1 MYNHLYTC
9 KKTFSGLIQCETVK
23 EKPPQSHSATFFFF
37 KKLVYRLGILHAQ
50 HKEYN
55 TPD

>member
-9 KKTFSGLIQCETVK
+9 KTTFSGLIQCETVK